1 VAEPE
6 DEHRRGVGVDRH
18 RHHNHN
24 RQRLIRSGKNTFFCI
39 RPLPESE
46 PLFLLEIFLKCRFV
60 E

>member
-1 VAEPE
+1 MAEPE

-24 RQRLIRSGKNTFFCI
+24 RQRLIRSGKKHIFLYPTFAGI
-39 RPLPESE
+39 RAAF
-46 PLFLLEIFLKCRFV
+46 LFEIFLKCRFV